1 MAENTSGRSS
11 SNLTDIE
18 IAYILGLS
26 DAGLSHQ
33 DIATQ
38 CGRSKSTVTRVTQR
52 YNIKSFT
59 GVEPP
64 PGPRKEVDERQRRTL
79 LREVKQ
85 NRRSTLSE
93 ITNILSDKL
102 SVRTLQR
109 RLNEAGI
116 QKHIAVQKPWLT
128 SEHMKARLE

>member
-1 MAENTSGRSS
+1 MAENTSERSS
-11 SNLTDIE
+11 FNLIDIE
-18 IAYILGLS
+18 IAYILRLS
-26 DAGLSHQ
+26 DAGLFHQ

-38 CGRSKSTVTRVTQR
+38 CGRSKFTVTRFTQR

-59 GVEPP
+59 EVKSPP
-64 PGPRKEVDERQRRTL
+64 EPRKEVDERQRRTL

-109 RLNEAGI
+109 RLNEADI
-116 QKHIAVQKPWLT
+116 QKHIAVQKP
-128 SEHMKARLE
+128 